1 MERRDRLSAKPR
13 PGPPGSSR
21 VRRLDAAMKEIIEGL
36 DRIEPMIERL
46 LQLHSST
53 LGPAARDP
61 QVAVVP
67 VTDLGAL
74 FAQ

>member
-1 MERRDRLSAKPR
+1 
-13 PGPPGSSR
+13 
-21 VRRLDAAMKEIIEGL
+21 
-36 DRIEPMIERL
+36 MIERL